1 MQYHAIVWT
10 RKSNAFRLCF
20 FHFIINKKSESV
32 RRRHCSGKPT
42 QAPAEQESKD
52 SLVLSAWLCPRQ
64 LEADLFVI
72 EFCTT
77 LLDLFEKEGN
87 GSIAIW
93 LKITLPLPVRILLN
107 QVYWSCRQWSREY
120 LDVNFGC
127 EACYV
132 GRACRSQSWWPH
144 PASVPKYHVMCSTC
158 PGHHNIKNIHAV
170 ICLFCFK
177 CKYTILKCSCSIWGG
192 LHLVSMV
199 DVYVRNTVRRELLIA
214 Y

>member
-1 MQYHAIVWT
+1 MQSYEHESPT
-10 RKSNAFRLCF
+10 PSGFDF

-32 RRRHCSGKPT
+32 RCRHCSGKPT
-42 QAPAEQESKD
+42 QAPAELESKD

-64 LEADLFVI
+64 LEADLFAI
-72 EFCTT
+72 GFCTT
-77 LLDLFEKEGN
+77 LLD
-87 GSIAIW
+87 AIW

-144 PASVPKYHVMCSTC
+144 PASGTKISCHVLHLSRS
-158 PGHHNIKNIHAV
+158 PQHKNIHAV

-177 CKYTILKCSCSIWGG
+177 CKYTVLKCSCSIWGG

-199 DVYVRNTVRRELLIA
+199 DVYVWNTGRRELLIA